1 MTRIH
6 KLKVKRTL
14 LVVSFLAATVGGQGV
29 RAENAYPEAVQAL
42 VERGV
47 EVVDRFDAPGGMT
60 GYVGT
65 MGGRPVSFYLTADKK
80 HVVVGPMLSETGKN
94 LTETNIRKSITGPQN
109 EEAWSKLENS
119 DWVRDGKEN
128 APVVIYTFTDPNC
141 PYCHRFREAA
151 EPWIEAG
158 RVQLRHVMVGILMQD
173 SLPKAATIL
182 GADNPESALHDNQRN
197 YESGGIAV
205 DREIVSA
212 NHKRVTANNSL
223 MSNLGLSATPSTF
236 YKADDGTIAIKQ
248 GLPRPEELEDM
259 MGSSQP

>member
-6 KLKVKRTL
+6 KLTTKPTL
-14 LVVSFLAATVGGQGV
+14 LMVSFLSAMIVGLGA
-29 RAENAYPEAVQAL
+29 RAESAHPDAVQVL
-42 VERGV
+42 VDRGV
-47 EVVDRFDAPGGMT
+47 DIVDRFDAPGGMT

-65 MGGRPVSFYLTADKK
+65 MRGRSVSFYLTSDKK
-80 HVVVGPMLSETGKN
+80 HVVIGPMLSETGKN
-94 LTETNIRKSITGPQN
+94 LTEANIQKSITGPQN
-109 EEAWSKLENS
+109 EEAWSRLENS
-119 DWVRDGKEN
+119 DWVRDGKES

-158 RVQLRHVMVGILMQD
+158 RVQLRHVMVGILKQD

-182 GADNPESALHDNQRN
+182 GADDPESALHENQRS
-197 YESGGIAV
+197 YENDGIAV
-205 DREIVSA
+205 DREVVSA

-223 MSNLGLSATPSTF
+223 MSNLGLNATPSTF

-248 GLPRPEELEDM
+248 GLPRPEDLAGM
-259 MGSSQP
+259 MGSRQP

>member
-6 KLKVKRTL
+6 KLRTKPTL
-14 LVVSFLAATVGGQGV
+14 LVVTSLAAMLAGLGARAESAHPDAVQVLVEQGV
-29 RAENAYPEAVQAL
+29 DI
-42 VERGV
+42 
-47 EVVDRFDAPGGMT
+47 VDRFDAPGGMT

-65 MGGRPVSFYLTADKK
+65 MQGRPVSFYLTSDKK
-80 HVVVGPMLSETGKN
+80 HVVIGPMLSETGKN

-151 EPWIEAG
+151 KPWIEAG
-158 RVQLRHVMVGILMQD
+158 RVQLRHVMVGILKQD

-182 GADNPESALHDNQRN
+182 GAEDPESALHENQRS
-197 YESGGIAV
+197 YENDGIAV
-205 DREIVSA
+205 DREVVSA

-236 YKADDGTIAIKQ
+236 YKADDGTIAMKQ

>member
-1 MTRIH
+1 MARISE
-6 KLKVKRTL
+6 LRVKPTL
-14 LVVSFLAATVGGQGV
+14 LVAGFLAATVGGHGV
-29 RAENAYPEAVQAL
+29 SAETAHPDAVQAL

-47 EVVDRFDAPGGMT
+47 DVVDRFDAPGGMT

-65 MGGRPVSFYLTADKK
+65 MRGRPVSFYLTTDKK
-80 HVVVGPMLSETGKN
+80 HVVFGPMLSETGEN
-94 LTETNIRKSITGPQN
+94 LSEARIRKSVTGPQN
-109 EEAWSKLENS
+109 EEAWLKLENS
-119 DWVRDGKEN
+119 EWVRDGDEG

-158 RVQLRHVMVGILMQD
+158 RVQLRHVMVGILKED

-182 GADNPESALHDNQRN
+182 GADDPESALHDNQRN
-197 YESGGIAV
+197 YENGGIPV

-212 NHKRVTANNSL
+212 NHKRVSANNSL
-223 MSNLGLSATPSTF
+223 MNNLGLGATPSTY
-236 YKADDGTIAIKQ
+236 YKSDDGTVEVKQ
-248 GLPRPEELEDM
+248 GVPRPEELPAM

>member
-1 MTRIH
+1 MTRTN
-6 KLKVKRTL
+6 KPTTKPTL
-14 LVVSFLAATVGGQGV
+14 LVVSFLAATLAGHGV
-29 RAENAYPEAVQAL
+29 RAENAHPDAIQVL

-47 EVVDRFDAPGGMT
+47 DIVDRFDAPGGMT

-65 MGGRPVSFYLTADKK
+65 MRGRPVSFYLTSDKK
-80 HVVVGPMLSETGKN
+80 HVVIGPMLSETGMN
-94 LTETNIRKSITGPQN
+94 LTETNIRQSITGPQN

-119 DWVRDGKEN
+119 DWIPDGEED

-158 RVQLRHVMVGILMQD
+158 RVQLRHVMVGILKQD

-197 YESGGIAV
+197 HESGGIAV
-205 DREIVSA
+205 DREVVSA

-223 MSNLGLSATPSTF
+223 MSNLGLSATPATF

-248 GLPRPEELEDM
+248 GLPRPEELAAM

>member
-6 KLKVKRTL
+6 KLTTKPTL
-14 LVVSFLAATVGGQGV
+14 LVISFLAAMLAGLGA
-29 RAENAYPEAVQAL
+29 RAESAHPDAVQVL

-47 EVVDRFDAPGGMT
+47 DIVDRFDAPGGMT

-65 MGGRPVSFYLTADKK
+65 MRGTPVSFYLTSDKK

-94 LTETNIRKSITGPQN
+94 LTETRIRTLITGPQN

-158 RVQLRHVMVGILMQD
+158 RVQLRHLMVGILKQD

-182 GADNPESALHDNQRN
+182 GAEDPESALHENQRS
-197 YESGGIAV
+197 YENDGIEV
-205 DREIVSA
+205 DREVVSA

-223 MSNLGLSATPSTF
+223 MSNFGLSATPSTF

-248 GLPRPEELEDM
+248 GLPLAEDMASM
-259 MGSSQP
+259 MGSRHP